1 MTGNLE
7 DFQFGLGVSARVCIQ
22 FRAPQPF
29 QFSKVA
35 AHQPTPFKAME
46 AIDQVVEAI
55 TSAGY
60 HAQMAATFSAAAV
73 EAAKK
78 AAVLAQLAEEHSRL
92 AVEKAK
98 PPNAEPAEAAEPA
111 QPAEPTQP
119 VEPAEPAPKRQ
130 RMRSNCSGTELRA
143 EEVELMRLAEEQA
156 AEQADEPH
164 DAGAWDR
171 YLEAGMDSHFGVE
184 QSPELL
190 PLDSPLNSPDW

>member
-1 MTGNLE
+1 
-7 DFQFGLGVSARVCIQ
+7 
-22 FRAPQPF
+22 
-29 QFSKVA
+29 
-35 AHQPTPFKAME
+35 ME
-46 AIDQVVEAI
+46 AINQVVEAI

-60 HAQMAATFSAAAV
+60 HAQMAASFSAAAV
-73 EAAKK
+73 ESAKK
-78 AAVLAQLAEEHSRL
+78 AAVFAQLAEEHSRL

-98 PPNAEPAEAAEPA
+98 PPNAEPAKPAEAVEPA
-111 QPAEPTQP
+111 VPVEPTQP

-130 RMRSNCSGTELRA
+130 RTRSNCSGTELRA